1 MSLVDIKEKILA
13 AEKKHHRATGS
24 TTLIAV
30 SKVQPIE
37 RVKLTLNDGHRVF
50 GENRVQELIIKNND
64 LKRTSVHTMPSASP
78 CTATLEAVEYR
89 GGVEPLPSCEY
100 VHGKHG
106 G

>member
-1 MSLVDIKEKILA
+1 MRRLIMILSMMVLLTNCTKF
-13 AEKKHHRATGS
+13 EFDGFDPTTAT
-24 TTLIAV
+24 V
-30 SKVQPIE
+30 
-37 RVKLTLNDGHRVF
+37 RW
-50 GENRVQELIIKNND
+50 IIKNND

>member
-1 MSLVDIKEKILA
+1 MRQLTIILLMMVLLTNCTKV
-13 AEKKHHRATGS
+13 EFDGFDP
-24 TTLIAV
+24 TTTALKWIM
-30 SKVQPIE
+30 K
-37 RVKLTLNDGHRVF
+37 
-50 GENRVQELIIKNND
+50 ND
-64 LKRTSVHTMPSASP
+64 LKRTSVHITPSASP

>member
-1 MSLVDIKEKILA
+1 MKKLLIILSMTVLLTNCT
-13 AEKKHHRATGS
+13 KFDFDGFDPTTAT
-24 TTLIAV
+24 V
-30 SKVQPIE
+30 RWV
-37 RVKLTLNDGHRVF
+37 
-50 GENRVQELIIKNND
+50 IKNND
-64 LKRTSVHTMPSASP
+64 VKRTSVHITPSAIP